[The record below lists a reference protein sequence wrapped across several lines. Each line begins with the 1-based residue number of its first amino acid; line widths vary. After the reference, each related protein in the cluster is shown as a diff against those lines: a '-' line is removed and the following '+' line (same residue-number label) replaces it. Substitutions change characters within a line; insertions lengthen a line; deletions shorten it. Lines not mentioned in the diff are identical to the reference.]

1 MTSNNSRS
9 MKSQL
14 EAETTK
20 AVVGTVARTVTNALR
35 GSTQSKSEKEFEVI
49 HCSYDKIISSYCLQA
64 EMNFKMCE
72 LEHRNKMQMTEMNHK
87 HEIELQKIALEHK
100 KLDIY
105 AEERRQMNEAQ
116 ERGRQEK
123 I

>member
-35 GSTQSKSEKEFEVI
+35 GSTQSKSEKEFE
-49 HCSYDKIISSYCLQA
+49 A